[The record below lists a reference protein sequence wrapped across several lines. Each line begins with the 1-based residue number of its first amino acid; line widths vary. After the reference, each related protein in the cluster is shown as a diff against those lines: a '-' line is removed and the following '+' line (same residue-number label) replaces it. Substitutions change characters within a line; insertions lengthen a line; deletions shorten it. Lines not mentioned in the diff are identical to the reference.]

1 MQLQRSCTAAAVA
14 ARQLFGRQ
22 AQTQLRYSSASAA
35 AATPSAPS
43 PVQLDE
49 EAWDLEK
56 KIMERALTPADTV
69 VELNKYIIG
78 QEAAKRAVA
87 ISLRNRWRRVHVS
100 DKDLKEDIQPKNI
113 LMVGPTGVGK
123 TEISRRM
130 ARLTD
135 APFVKVE
142 ATKFTEVGFKG
153 RDVDTIVE
161 DLYQMSVQK
170 ARSLARGRNQKQAR
184 ENAIQIILSKTV
196 PDQTDMHDKYRTMLL
211 NGDLDDREIEYTL
224 AAQQQQ
230 QPHKHAAML
239 DPDVRQHLQQNV
251 LVLGRTRKM
260 QGTIK
265 EAFPL
270 IEKDELEKLIDD
282 KQIGAEAQHLAERHG
297 IVFIDEID
305 KVVTPARDKRMDSSA
320 EGVQQDL
327 LPLVEG
333 CVVTLKDGVTINTQN
348 VLFICSGAF
357 HNSKPSDM
365 IAELQGRLPVR
376 VELSNL
382 TEHDF
387 YRILTEPVYNI
398 IRQNVELLKT
408 EGASLK
414 FTDGALKEIASLTKQ
429 LNENLQNIG
438 ARRLTTIVEKIVE
451 DISFEAED
459 YAGKTVTIEADY
471 VTKKIKELKD
481 KTSDPLKSIL

>member
-1 MQLQRSCTAAAVA
+1 M
-14 ARQLFGRQ
+14 
-22 AQTQLRYSSASAA
+22 
-35 AATPSAPS
+35 
-43 PVQLDE
+43 
-49 EAWDLEK
+49 
-56 KIMERALTPADTV
+56 
-69 VELNKYIIG
+69 
-78 QEAAKRAVA
+78 
-87 ISLRNRWRRVHVS
+87 
-100 DKDLKEDIQPKNI
+100 
-113 LMVGPTGVGK
+113 
-123 TEISRRM
+123 
-130 ARLTD
+130 
-135 APFVKVE
+135 
-142 ATKFTEVGFKG
+142 
-153 RDVDTIVE
+153 
-161 DLYQMSVQK
+161 
-170 ARSLARGRNQKQAR
+170 
-184 ENAIQIILSKTV
+184 

-451 DISFEAED
+451 DISFEA
-459 YAGKTVTIEADY
+459 V
-471 VTKKIKELKD
+471 
-481 KTSDPLKSIL
+481 

>member
-22 AQTQLRYSSASAA
+22 AQAQLRFSSASAA

-184 ENAIQIILSKTV
+184 V
-196 PDQTDMHDKYRTMLL
+196 
-211 NGDLDDREIEYTL
+211 
-224 AAQQQQ
+224 
-230 QPHKHAAML
+230 
-239 DPDVRQHLQQNV
+239 
-251 LVLGRTRKM
+251 
-260 QGTIK
+260 
-265 EAFPL
+265 
-270 IEKDELEKLIDD
+270 
-282 KQIGAEAQHLAERHG
+282 
-297 IVFIDEID
+297 
-305 KVVTPARDKRMDSSA
+305 
-320 EGVQQDL
+320 
-327 LPLVEG
+327 
-333 CVVTLKDGVTINTQN
+333 
-348 VLFICSGAF
+348 
-357 HNSKPSDM
+357 
-365 IAELQGRLPVR
+365 
-376 VELSNL
+376 
-382 TEHDF
+382 
-387 YRILTEPVYNI
+387 
-398 IRQNVELLKT
+398 
-408 EGASLK
+408 
-414 FTDGALKEIASLTKQ
+414 
-429 LNENLQNIG
+429 
-438 ARRLTTIVEKIVE
+438 
-451 DISFEAED
+451 
-459 YAGKTVTIEADY
+459 
-471 VTKKIKELKD
+471 
-481 KTSDPLKSIL
+481 